1 MTVGELI
8 KQLQKLDPTG
18 DLEVVVD
25 NDRYDY
31 PIDMGYLEIRY
42 VDGEEDEWCGENNPN
57 AEKVIS
63 VISDN

>member
-31 PIDMGYLEIRY
+31 PIDRGYL
-42 VDGEEDEWCGENNPN
+42 
-57 AEKVIS
+57 
-63 VISDN
+63 